1 MDPLGKI
8 AAANAFKLSLQIMA
22 DYWLGSVDGELAGGC
37 LAALMT
43 FQKNVIGGKV
53 EPDEG
58 FVFHPR
64 PTTQHF
70 SLYLFPHSNDLW
82 TTGQVQRLFERPHV
96 VQKFIY
102 Y

>member
-22 DYWLGSVDGELAGGC
+22 DYRVGGVDGELAGGC

-43 FQKNVIGGKV
+43 FQKIVICGKV

-70 SLYLFPHSNDLW
+70 SISFLIRMIY
-82 TTGQVQRLFERPHV
+82 GQLDRYKGCSKGLT
-96 VQKFIY
+96 
-102 Y
+102 